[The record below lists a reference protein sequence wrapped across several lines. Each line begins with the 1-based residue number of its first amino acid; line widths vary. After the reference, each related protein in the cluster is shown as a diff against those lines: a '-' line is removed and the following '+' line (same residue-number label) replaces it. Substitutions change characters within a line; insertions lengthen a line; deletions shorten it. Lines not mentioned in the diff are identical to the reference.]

1 MEVGAM
7 ALFNEMADIAMKE
20 LGKVGLIYLSISI
33 LFCVYLIVLFW
44 KSWKSM
50 AREIRLTENEDF
62 KTVARTTANVGSG
75 LVAVDGLSGF
85 DQIDIGPADIGLEP
99 DACDSVIGGVLE
111 VVFSIFG

>member
-1 MEVGAM
+1 M

-44 KSWKSM
+44 KRWKSM
-50 AREIRLTENEDF
+50 AREFRLTQNEDF

-75 LVAVDGLSGF
+75 LVALDGLSGSN
-85 DQIDIGPADIGLEP
+85 QSDIGPADIGLEP
-99 DACDSVIGGVLE
+99 DACDSVFDVLLE
-111 VVFSIFG
+111 FVFSIFR

>member
-1 MEVGAM
+1 M

-44 KSWKSM
+44 KRWKSM
-50 AREIRLTENEDF
+50 AREIRLTQNEDS

-85 DQIDIGPADIGLEP
+85 DQIDIGPADISLEL
-99 DACDSVIGGVLE
+99 DGCDSVFDVLLE
-111 VVFSIFG
+111 FVFSILG